1 MSGRANHVVVAVA
14 LIVVGASTTQSQQ
27 TKLAFA
33 PTAADISVSR
43 DVQYAR
49 RDTAVLRMDVY
60 RRASTPP
67 MPAIVFY
74 NRGVGDARR
83 HPVYDGWARTAT
95 SRGFVAIL
103 PDLRSTSETE
113 DFQAL
118 LEHLTTNAAS
128 LGIDRDAI
136 AMYAA
141 SGNVFRAFPIVEDPK
156 QTAIKAAV
164 MYYGAAPISTFRLDL
179 PVLYVRAGLDRPDV
193 NGAITTLV
201 SRATTQN
208 APITLLNHHTGYHG
222 FEIFNDD
229 DATRA
234 VIDQTLEFVKVAT
247 SRRYQTALRAG
258 LPEAIAAGNTLSG
271 NYRQA
276 AATYAELL
284 RTRAEDH
291 RLRLSYGEALLG
303 DRQYAA
309 ACAEF
314 EKLKGKGLGPRD
326 LGLPAARACM
336 LKGDPEAAIAWLKTI
351 PTRFLPADVQT
362 DSVFVSLQGRAD
374 FRALFPLR

>member
-1 MSGRANHVVVAVA
+1 MSRRIRH
-14 LIVVGASTTQSQQ
+14 IVLAAFTLCSTATLGAQQ

-49 RDTAVLRMDVY
+49 RDTVVLRMDVY
-60 RRASTPP
+60 RRPATAPL
-67 MPAIVFY
+67 PAIVFY
-74 NRGVGDARR
+74 NRGVGAARR
-83 HPVYDGWARTAT
+83 HPVYDGWGRTAAT
-95 SRGFVAIL
+95 RGFVAIF
-103 PDLRSTSETE
+103 PDLRNNAETE

-118 LEHLTTNAAS
+118 LEHLTANAAS

-136 AMYAA
+136 ALYAA

-193 NGAITTLV
+193 NSAITTLV

-234 VIDQTLEFVKVAT
+234 VIDQTIDFVKVAL
-247 SRRYQTALRAG
+247 SPRYQTALRAG
-258 LPEAIAAGNTLSG
+258 LPEAIAAGNALSG

-276 AATYAELL
+276 ALTYAELV
-284 RTRAEDH
+284 RSRAEDH

-303 DRQYAA
+303 DRQYSA

-336 LKGDPEAAIAWLKTI
+336 LKGDADAAIAWLKTI
-351 PTRFLPADVQT
+351 PTRFLPPDVQT

-374 FRALFPLR
+374 FRALFPPR